1 MPSVAIVFTG
11 GTISMRHDP
20 AAGGNV
26 PLLSGADL
34 LATVPG
40 LDAIATLV
48 PIDHGLT
55 PASHFTFNGLFELW
69 DVIRGALADDEVV
82 GAVVVQGTDTI
93 EETAFFFDLLYDGP
107 KPIVVTG
114 AMRAAS
120 DPDYEGPA
128 NLRNAVRVAASRE
141 LRGAGVVVVL
151 AGSIEPADDV
161 IKTHTSA
168 LDTFRSLNGGSLG
181 RVDGD
186 AVWLTRPRGPRRHVA
201 ATTAAERVRLVAT
214 VAADGIEIDALRAV
228 GADGFVVAA
237 TGAGNTSPL
246 LLAAAERAMA
256 DGLPVVLTTRSPAGA
271 ASAAYAFPGGGAT
284 WVRAGAMLSGHLGG
298 PKARVALALGLGAG
312 LDRAGLAMLLAD
324 PIDPAGPTGP
334 TDPAHQRS

>member
-1 MPSVAIVFTG
+1 MMPSVAIVFTG

-20 AAGGNV
+20 VAGGNV
-26 PLLSGADL
+26 PVLSGADL

-40 LDAIATLV
+40 LDAVAKLV

-55 PASHFTFNGLFELW
+55 PASHFTFGGLFELW
-69 DVIRGALADDEVV
+69 GVVRGALLDDDIA
-82 GAVVVQGTDTI
+82 GAVIVQGTDTI
-93 EETAFFFDLLYDGP
+93 EETAFFFDLLHTGP
-107 KPIVVTG
+107 KPVVVTG

-120 DPDYEGPA
+120 DPGYEGPA
-128 NLRNAVRVAASRE
+128 NIRDAVRVAASPA

-161 IKTHTSA
+161 TKTHTSD
-168 LDTFRSLNGGSLG
+168 LDTFKSLNSGSLG
-181 RVDGD
+181 HVEGD
-186 AVWLTRPRGPRRHVA
+186 DVILARTRGARRHVG
-201 ATTAAERVRLVAT
+201 ATTAAEGVRLVVAT
-214 VAADGIEIDALRAV
+214 IGADGADIDALREA

-237 TGAGNTSPL
+237 TGAGNTSPR
-246 LLAAAERAMA
+246 LLAAAERAIA
-256 DGLPVVLTTRSPAGA
+256 AGLPVVLTSRSPSGA

-312 LDRAGLAMLLAD
+312 LDRSALAALLAD
-324 PIDPAGPTGP
+324 PIDPADPTHP
-334 TDPAHQRS
+334 RS

>member
-20 AAGGNV
+20 VAGGNV
-26 PLLSGADL
+26 PVLSGADL

-55 PASHFTFNGLFELW
+55 PASHFTFGGLFELW
-69 DVIRGALADDEVV
+69 ATISGVLADDEVA
-82 GAVVVQGTDTI
+82 GAVIVQGTDTI
-93 EETAFFFDLLYDGP
+93 EETAFFFDLLHSGP

-120 DPDYEGPA
+120 DPGYEGPA
-128 NLRNAVRVAASRE
+128 NIRDAVRVAASPK

-161 IKTHTSA
+161 TKTHTSA
-168 LDTFRSLNGGSLG
+168 FDTFKSLNSGSLG
-181 RVDGD
+181 RIEGEGVRL
-186 AVWLTRPRGPRRHVA
+186 VRPRGPRRHVS
-201 ATTAAERVRLVAT
+201 ATTAAERVRLVVAT
-214 VAADGIEIDALRAV
+214 IGADGVEIDALRAA
-228 GADGFVVAA
+228 GADGLVVAA

-312 LDRAGLAMLLAD
+312 LDHAGLAALLAD
-324 PIDPAGPTGP
+324 PVDPTN
-334 TDPAHQRS
+334 